1 MTTDTPLTDTTLSH
15 YQENADQFVDN
26 TIDVDMTAL
35 YDRFLPFVPSG
46 GHILDAGCG
55 SGRDALFF
63 INAGYRVTAF
73 DASPELVAKA
83 AYLIGQP
90 VEVVTFEQFHSND
103 LFDGVWACA
112 SLLHVPLDQLHL
124 AIGNLAACL
133 HDGGSIYMSFKLGSG
148 ERVSKGRLFT
158 DLNQNGLAELL
169 KLLPDLRLK
178 EAWTTHDQR
187 PGREDEKWFNAVLVK
202 HE

>member
-15 YQENADQFVDN
+15 YQENADQFFDN
-26 TIDVDMTAL
+26 TIGVDMTAL
-35 YDRFLPFVPSG
+35 YDRFLPFVPAG

-73 DASPELVAKA
+73 DASPPMAKKA
-83 AYLIGQP
+83 GHLIGQA
-90 VEVVTFEQFHSND
+90 VEVFTFQQFHSKD

-112 SLLHVPLDQLHL
+112 SLLHVPLAELHL
-124 AIGNLAACL
+124 AIGNLAACTR
-133 HDGGSIYMSFKLGSG
+133 DGGSIYMSFKLGSG

-158 DLNQNGLAELL
+158 DMNQDGLGVVLELL
-169 KLLPDLRLK
+169 PELRMK
-178 EAWTTHDQR
+178 EVWTTHDQR
-187 PGREDEKWFNAVLVK
+187 PDRENEEWFNAVLVK